1 MTQPGWRQLLVEPAR
16 PDRVRLSPRAQWWA
30 VATVC
35 VGAFMGQLDASIV
48 TVALPQMQRELGAG
62 VGELEWV
69 SLAYLLVLIGLVA
82 AVGRLSDMRG
92 RKLLYTY
99 GFVVFTLASLGC
111 GLAPS
116 LGVLIAMRALQA
128 VGAAMLQA
136 NSVALIRTSVS
147 RHSLHR
153 AIGVQGAAQAL
164 GLALG
169 PAVGGLLV
177 DLAGWRWVFL
187 VNLPAGVLGVVSAV
201 LLLPRTRTRAPR
213 EAFDRTGFALL
224 LPSAAALMLA
234 FSTLARGGD
243 PVVVAALVAVGL
255 AGLALLVRVERR
267 HPSPLVHLELFE
279 ERAFRSGL
287 VSGGLGY
294 LVLFG
299 VLFVTPLFLEAAYR
313 MSAARAGLVMMALPA
328 LLAVVA
334 PVSARAT
341 RRWGAA
347 SVTAGGLLVAGVA
360 LLAVVPAAHH
370 RSAVVALLG
379 VVGVGMGLFTP
390 SNNAGVAGAG
400 RPEQAGL
407 VSGLLNMT
415 RGVGTSLGVA
425 VAAAVYAM
433 TAGRGAD
440 LTAAAAT
447 SGYRVTLLVLGA
459 VAVLGAVVAGRRGA
473 PEA

>member
-1 MTQPGWRQLLVEPAR
+1 MSAWSRALVEPAR
-16 PDRVRLSPRAQWWA
+16 PDRVRESARAQWWA

-48 TVALPQMQRELGAG
+48 TVALPSMQRELGAT

-69 SLAYLLVLIGLVA
+69 SLSYLLVLIGLVA
-82 AVGRLSDMRG
+82 AVGRLSDMVG

-99 GFVVFTLASLGC
+99 GFVIFTLASLGC
-111 GLAPS
+111 GLASS
-116 LGVLIAMRALQA
+116 LGLLLAMRALQA

-136 NSVALIRTSVS
+136 NSVALIRTSVPQ
-147 RHSLHR
+147 RSLHR

-187 VNLPAGVLGVVSAV
+187 VNLPAGVLGVVAAV

-213 EAFDRTGFALL
+213 ETFDRAGFALL
-224 LPSAAALMLA
+224 LPSSAAVLLA
-234 FSTLARGGD
+234 FSALARGAE
-243 PVVVAALVAVGL
+243 PLVVAGLLTAGL
-255 AGLALLVRVERR
+255 AGLALLVRVEHR

-328 LLAVVA
+328 LLAAAA
-334 PVSARAT
+334 PLSARAT
-341 RRWGAA
+341 RRWGSTA
-347 SVTAGGLLVAGVA
+347 VTSGGLLLAGLA

-370 RSAVVALLG
+370 RSVVVTLLAVVGL
-379 VVGVGMGLFTP
+379 GMGLFTP

-425 VAAAVYAM
+425 VAAAVYAV

-440 LTAAAAT
+440 LAAVDAT
-447 SGYRVTLLVLGA
+447 HGYRVTLLVLGA
-459 VAVLGAVVAGRRGA
+459 VALVAAAVARRRAAG
-473 PEA
+473 